1 MTVTTL
7 QTILITALIATWLV
21 FSIVFLISSIQ
32 SFFNDRKREKR
43 EEESAARD
51 LKYHEERMK
60 REKEQAEHER
70 EAFKKYNIRDVE
82 TEIGIKDRL
91 AKFPVPEAVWDEY
104 HIDGM
109 NTTSIRKST
118 TVVSGSIWIW

>member
-32 SFFNDRKREKR
+32 SFFNDRKREEK
-43 EEESAARD
+43 SAARD

-60 REKEQAEHER
+60 CEKEQAEHER
-70 EAFKKYNIRDVE
+70 E
-82 TEIGIKDRL
+82 
-91 AKFPVPEAVWDEY
+91 Y
-104 HIDGM
+104 HEKRM
-109 NTTSIRKST
+109 KSLE
-118 TVVSGSIWIW
+118 

>member
-51 LKYHEERMK
+51 IKYHEERMK

-70 EAFKKYNIRDVE
+70 E
-82 TEIGIKDRL
+82 
-91 AKFPVPEAVWDEY
+91 Y
-104 HIDGM
+104 HEKRM
-109 NTTSIRKST
+109 KSLE
-118 TVVSGSIWIW
+118 

>member
-43 EEESAARD
+43 EEESAAR
-51 LKYHEERMK
+51 
-60 REKEQAEHER
+60 AIIIPS
-70 EAFKKYNIRDVE
+70 A
-82 TEIGIKDRL
+82 
-91 AKFPVPEAVWDEY
+91 PVSC
-104 HIDGM
+104 
-109 NTTSIRKST
+109 SIFSAA
-118 TVVSGSIWIW
+118 

>member
-51 LKYHEERMK
+51 LKSAMLQEFDKDLFDRYVKRIIVHSRNDIRFELKCGLTLRERK
-60 REKEQAEHER
+60 
-70 EAFKKYNIRDVE
+70 
-82 TEIGIKDRL
+82 
-91 AKFPVPEAVWDEY
+91 
-104 HIDGM
+104 
-109 NTTSIRKST
+109 
-118 TVVSGSIWIW
+118 